1 VAERT
6 HDVAVIGAGP
16 AGIAA
21 AVLAAAGGCSV
32 VVLDEAGT
40 PGGQVW
46 RLGSGAAPTRQAR
59 RWLQRLHAA
68 GARIMGG
75 STVVDLF
82 RDGSGHTVLAERG
95 GAPLPVHART
105 VILAAGA
112 RERLLPFPGWTLPGV
127 VAAGG
132 AQALIRSGWQVSGR
146 RVVVAGTGPL
156 LLAAA
161 AALVRAG
168 AGVIEVAEQADARHV
183 RRFAAG
189 LWSSPGRIVQ
199 AAAYRAALARTR
211 HTAGTWVV
219 RTEAGA
225 DGAVAAVVL
234 TDGRQE
240 QVVPC
245 DLLCSGYALIP
256 ATELARLAGCRMN
269 GHTVVVDECARTSV
283 PGLLC
288 AGEGTGIK
296 GMAGAIVEGII
307 AGTVAAGGR
316 PGAAMLRARAREA
329 AFGRRLEGAFTLRP
343 GLRERVRPDTIVC
356 RCEDVRF
363 AGLGAYDGMR
373 EAKLATRLGM
383 GACQGRV
390 CGAAAEFL
398 FGWTD
403 GAVRPPAVP
412 ATIGTLLG
420 AGATTRGVE

>member
-1 VAERT
+1 LTELA
-6 HDVAVIGAGP
+6 HDTAVIGAGP

-21 AVLAAAGGCSV
+21 AVLAAAGGRSV
-32 VVLDEAGT
+32 VVLDEAGS

-46 RLGSGAAPTRQAR
+46 RQGSGAAPTRQAR
-59 RWLQRLHAA
+59 RWLQRLQAS
-68 GARIMGG
+68 GARILGG
-75 STVVDLF
+75 ATVVDLD
-82 RDGSGHTVLAERG
+82 RDGSGHTLLAEHG
-95 GAPLPVHART
+95 GAPVAVHART

-132 AQALIRSGWQVSGR
+132 AQALIRSGWQVAGR

-168 AGVIEVAEQADARHV
+168 ARVLEVAEQAEARDV
-183 RRFAAG
+183 RRFAAR
-189 LWSSPGRIVQ
+189 LWSSPGRILQ
-199 AAAYRAALARTR
+199 AAAYRAALVGAR

-219 RTEAGA
+219 RAEAGA
-225 DGAVAAVVL
+225 DGAVAAAVL

-240 QVVPC
+240 RVVPC
-245 DLLCSGYALIP
+245 DLLCSGYSLVP
-256 ATELARLAGCRMN
+256 ATELARLAGCRMD
-269 GHTVVVDECARTSV
+269 GHAVVVDELARTTVS
-283 PGLLC
+283 GLLC

-296 GMAGAIVEGII
+296 GVAGAIAEGAI
-307 AGTVAAGGR
+307 AGIAAAGGR
-316 PGAAMLRARAREA
+316 PGAALLRARAREA
-329 AFGRRLEGAFTLRP
+329 DFGRRLEGAFALHP

-363 AGLGAYDGMR
+363 AGLGAYGSIR

-383 GACQGRV
+383 GPCQGRV

-398 FGWTD
+398 FGWSD
-403 GAVRPPAVP
+403 GAVRPPAMP

-420 AGATTRGVE
+420 AGVISRGDE